1 MKIFLLPGVP
11 ALPTT
16 PDTPG
21 VHRSLLPKVVKLWQ
35 HEERG
40 GGGWVIIVDN
50 PPHCVTHMCNV
61 VTRAHAGCDTNILM
75 RHKSDSFCD
84 KQAEL

>member
-21 VHRSLLPKVVKLWQ
+21 VHRSLLSKVVKLWQ

-40 GGGWVIIVDN
+40 GGGWVIIMD

-84 KQAEL
+84 KQAQL